1 MPLNFANN
9 DDSRSLSV
17 YFRKQRFAFFLSLL
31 NKLPRPVRIL
41 DIGGTQQ
48 YWDMM
53 NFDESGVHVTL
64 LNLTEQP
71 VTRLDFTSVAG
82 DATNLSDYADGS
94 FDIVY
99 SNSVIEH
106 LFTKEA
112 QDKMAKEVSRV
123 GKFYFIQTPYYYFPI
138 EPHWVCPFF
147 QFLPVRSRI
156 WLTQHYNLGH
166 IGRIQDITAAEKQV
180 REIQLLTRH
189 EIQSLFPDAGIFNE
203 RILLFTKS
211 IVAYRFA

>member
-1 MPLNFANN
+1 MSLNFANN
-9 DDSRSLSV
+9 TDSRSLSV
-17 YFRKQRFAFFLSLL
+17 HFRKQRFAFFLSLL

-53 NFDESGVHVTL
+53 NFEEPGVHVTL
-64 LNLTEQP
+64 LNLAEQP

-82 DATNLSDYADGS
+82 DATDLSDYADGS

-106 LFTKEA
+106 LFTRQA
-112 QDKMAKEVSRV
+112 QEKMAKEVSRV

-138 EPHWVCPFF
+138 EPHWVYPFF

-156 WLTQHYNLGH
+156 WLTQHCNLGH
-166 IGRIQDITAAEKQV
+166 IGRIKDRDAAEKQV
-180 REIQLLTRH
+180 REIQLLTRR
-189 EIQSLFPDAGIFNE
+189 EMQSLFPDAAIYNE

-211 IVAYRFA
+211 IVAYRFT